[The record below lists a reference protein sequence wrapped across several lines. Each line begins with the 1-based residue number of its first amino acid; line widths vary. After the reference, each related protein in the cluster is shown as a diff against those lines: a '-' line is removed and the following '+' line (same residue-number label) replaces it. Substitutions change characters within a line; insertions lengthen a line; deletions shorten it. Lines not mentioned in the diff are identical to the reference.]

1 MNLKH
6 TNNFVQKLTRSF
18 INPLNFQFNKP
29 TQCNHVDSRSALYY
43 CGTRFE
49 AKWSCLDSAHIYL
62 LNDIDARKDQLEDLY
77 KKSEHH
83 DLKSDSLTLKSKI
96 LL

>member
-18 INPLNFQFNKP
+18 INPLNVITLTLDP
-29 TQCNHVDSRSALYY
+29 RYITVVHVLKQS
-43 CGTRFE
+43 GVVQ
-49 AKWSCLDSAHIYL
+49 IL

-77 KKSEHH
+77 KNQNVM
-83 DLKSDSLTLKSKI
+83 I
-96 LL
+96 